1 MLRTAFL
8 FCELSGST
16 EAEEQ
21 LVTTFQNNRGGTE
34 EEVRARVLV
43 GDPERMIR
51 VLQSYDEAGV
61 ELAILNLR
69 PGQDVE
75 DLVNFGEQVL
85 PAIRGS

>member
-1 MLRTAFL
+1 M
-8 FCELSGST
+8 
-16 EAEEQ
+16 
-21 LVTTFQNNRGGTE
+21 
-34 EEVRARVLV
+34 RARVLV